1 MRAAKMKQTLKNW
14 FAALLLAVSMSAAV
28 ASGGG
33 HYEKVDIDLRDQ
45 VSLQHGA
52 QIFTNYCL
60 SCHSASGMRF
70 NRLKDIGLTEDE
82 IKKNLMFTTDNVG
95 DVMVAA
101 MDPKD
106 ASKWL
111 GAPPPDLTLI
121 ARSKGADYLYAYMRG
136 FYKDPTRPTGWNNT
150 VLAGASMPHP
160 LWEQQ
165 GVQAVELDAK
175 GQPVMIKDEHGNLTP
190 KLYWESTGLHSRRL
204 PNGKV
209 IQKEYDTYVRDLVN
223 YLVYMGEPAQL
234 QRHRIGYMVLAFL
247 FAVMLPLAYFL
258 KKEFWKDVH

>member
-1 MRAAKMKQTLKNW
+1 MKQTLKNW
-14 FAALLLAVSMSAAV
+14 FAALLLAVPMSAAV
-28 ASGGG
+28 ASGG
-33 HYEKVDIDLRDQ
+33 HANYEKVDIDLRDQ

-136 FYKDPTRPTGWNNT
+136 FYKDQLVRPVGIIPFW
-150 VLAGASMPHP
+150 LARVCLTHCGSNKVFKPLSWMPKVSP
-160 LWEQQ
+160 L
-165 GVQAVELDAK
+165 
-175 GQPVMIKDEHGNLTP
+175 
-190 KLYWESTGLHSRRL
+190 
-204 PNGKV
+204 
-209 IQKEYDTYVRDLVN
+209 
-223 YLVYMGEPAQL
+223 
-234 QRHRIGYMVLAFL
+234 
-247 FAVMLPLAYFL
+247 
-258 KKEFWKDVH
+258 

>member
-1 MRAAKMKQTLKNW
+1 MKQTLKNW
-14 FAALLLAVSMSAAV
+14 FAALLLAVPMSAAV
-28 ASGGG
+28 ASGG
-33 HYEKVDIDLRDQ
+33 HANYEKVDIDLRDQ

-209 IQKEYDTYVRDLVN
+209 IQKEYDAYVRDLVN

-234 QRHRIGYMVLAFL
+234 QRHRIGYMVLTFL
-247 FAVMLPLAYFL
+247 FAIMLPLAYFL

>member
-1 MRAAKMKQTLKNW
+1 MVLFIIAFIGLGILGAMVATDTRTLVARILSFVYFAFFLGMPFYTKLDTNKPVPERVTMSTTKQKNYVLCLRRYYRCWCLLVCNQYLMRAAKMKQTLKNW
-14 FAALLLAVSMSAAV
+14 FAALLLAVPMSAAV
-28 ASGGG
+28 ASGG
-33 HYEKVDIDLRDQ
+33 HANYEKVDIDLRDQ

-150 VLAGASMPHP
+150 VLAAR
-160 LWEQQ
+160 
-165 GVQAVELDAK
+165 VC
-175 GQPVMIKDEHGNLTP
+175 LTHCG
-190 KLYWESTGLHSRRL
+190 STRCSSR
-204 PNGKV
+204 
-209 IQKEYDTYVRDLVN
+209 
-223 YLVYMGEPAQL
+223 
-234 QRHRIGYMVLAFL
+234 
-247 FAVMLPLAYFL
+247 
-258 KKEFWKDVH
+258 